1 MINAITQQ
9 DNITHVVSTP
19 LSHQELLLLVK

>member
-1 MINAITQQ
+1 MINSISQQ
-9 DNITHVVSTP
+9 DNITRVVSTP

>member
-1 MINAITQQ
+1 MNKTVTSQM
-9 DNITHVVSTP
+9 NVNSVVSTP